1 MRQGI
6 IWKKEKKEKERD
18 WQRLRQRDRKKTNN
32 PENEAAHY
40 VFSSKFCRITLK
52 VTDVKRK
59 EVHTQKGRIILGRL
73 VRGGGREPGELVH
86 RCRSGTCMHP
96 FIHSFMHVCKHATNI
111 YQAPTMSLAHQQK
124 LEMLW
129 ETFPLRSSQSTRNFQ
144 ASSKSVNT
152 THDGV
157 LIGPQPGRGEVE
169 KSSRKWL
176 VSIKVG
182 DSQKQSERK
191 VGEFIRNRA
200 LHAIARVLYFILK
213 EMESHSMF
221 HYQRDYMPK
230 LSLKT
235 IQIWSQFG

>member
-96 FIHSFMHVCKHATNI
+96 FIHSFIHSLLWSTGVWLPVQWGPCWAVACSFHCPEKQQPRNTCSAPHGSGRMERLTRDTLILTSQHNDLPLTHAVLDHLKVW
-111 YQAPTMSLAHQQK
+111 QSPLS
-124 LEMLW
+124 EMI
-129 ETFPLRSSQSTRNFQ
+129 RCQR
-144 ASSKSVNT
+144 
-152 THDGV
+152 
-157 LIGPQPGRGEVE
+157 IPG
-169 KSSRKWL
+169 
-176 VSIKVG
+176 
-182 DSQKQSERK
+182 
-191 VGEFIRNRA
+191 N
-200 LHAIARVLYFILK
+200 
-213 EMESHSMF
+213 
-221 HYQRDYMPK
+221 
-230 LSLKT
+230 
-235 IQIWSQFG
+235 